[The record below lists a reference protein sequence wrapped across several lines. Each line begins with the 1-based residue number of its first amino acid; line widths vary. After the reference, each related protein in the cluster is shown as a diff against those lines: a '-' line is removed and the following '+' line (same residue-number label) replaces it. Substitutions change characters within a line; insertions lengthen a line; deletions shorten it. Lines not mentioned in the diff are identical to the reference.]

1 MITQAFRYAYEPF
14 VFGKARDKDNK
25 ETYARAMKFFIIFT
39 LLAFLVVMG
48 YMDILRHIIGRDYWV
63 GLKVV
68 PIVMAGGIMT
78 GVYFNLS
85 FWYKLIDKTIWGA
98 YFSGIGCAVI
108 IGINVIFVPKYG
120 YIACAWAGF
129 MGNAT
134 AMVLS
139 YLVGQRKYP
148 INYPLKSI
156 FVYLLIA
163 GLFFAVITY
172 TNANLPVPAA
182 LGINTLVIILFIAH
196 VLYHDF
202 PLQQLRN
209 RFAKK

>member
-1 MITQAFRYAYEPF
+1 
-14 VFGKARDKDNK
+14 
-25 ETYARAMKFFIIFT
+25 
-39 LLAFLVVMG
+39 
-48 YMDILRHIIGRDYWV
+48 
-63 GLKVV
+63 
-68 PIVMAGGIMT
+68 
-78 GVYFNLS
+78 
-85 FWYKLIDKTIWGA
+85 
-98 YFSGIGCAVI
+98 
-108 IGINVIFVPKYG
+108 
-120 YIACAWAGF
+120 
-129 MGNAT
+129 
-134 AMVLS
+134 MVLS

-163 GLFFAVITY
+163 GFFFAVITY